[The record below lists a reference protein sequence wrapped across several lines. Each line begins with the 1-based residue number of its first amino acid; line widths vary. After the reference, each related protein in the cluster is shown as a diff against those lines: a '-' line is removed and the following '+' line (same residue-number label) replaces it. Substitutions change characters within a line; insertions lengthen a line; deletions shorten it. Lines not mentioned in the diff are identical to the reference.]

1 MTQSNNLT
9 WIVNVQVF
17 IVCCGYL
24 AVLGIFGVG
33 VNCVAIYLYTRYK
46 TVSYSYIYIYI
57 YIHYI

>member
-1 MTQSNNLT
+1 M
-9 WIVNVQVF
+9 F

-46 TVSYSYIYIYI
+46 TVSHIYIYI
-57 YIHYI
+57 RGVQEKTKV